1 MMLHIHDINNILLYI
16 LQHRKSE
23 CISISPPCTIQIVLL
38 ITLYF
43 LVDLGFG
50 YFLPVKSCIK
60 RA

>member
-1 MMLHIHDINNILLYI
+1 MLHIHDINNILLYI

-23 CISISPPCTIQIVLL
+23 CISPSCTIQMVLL
-38 ITLYF
+38 ITVCF
-43 LVDLGFG
+43 LVHLGFG